1 MAKKS
6 EIHNKDTLAI
16 KKKKRKLTNSDRQLY
31 SLCLIP
37 IILVFIFKYI
47 PMFGIVLAFKNY
59 RFNLG
64 ILGSPWVGFSNFE
77 FFLKSNVF
85 IQLIRNTLFNNA
97 LFIAFGI
104 ISSLIVAI
112 LLFEI
117 KSRNKTKVFQTMMIT
132 PHFISMVI
140 VAYIV
145 YAILNPNY
153 GEGFSLYDTCG
164 LNDFDNYLECL
175 MPN

>member
-77 FFLKSNVF
+77 FFLKSTANC
-85 IQLIRNTLFNNA
+85 
-97 LFIAFGI
+97 I
-104 ISSLIVAI
+104 I
-112 LLFEI
+112 
-117 KSRNKTKVFQTMMIT
+117 
-132 PHFISMVI
+132 
-140 VAYIV
+140 
-145 YAILNPNY
+145 
-153 GEGFSLYDTCG
+153 
-164 LNDFDNYLECL
+164 
-175 MPN
+175 